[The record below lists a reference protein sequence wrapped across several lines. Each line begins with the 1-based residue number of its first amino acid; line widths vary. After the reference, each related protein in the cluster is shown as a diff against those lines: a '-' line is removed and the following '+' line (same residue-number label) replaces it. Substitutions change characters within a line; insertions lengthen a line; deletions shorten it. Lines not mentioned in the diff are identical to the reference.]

1 MFNFFKINNL
11 ELKTEKLLK
20 YMTVLFALASLS
32 GVIFKEIGITEFG
45 NYKSITDLRYSGIF
59 ANPNELGF
67 YSNISAIFLLYFTF
81 RKKTFTQFK
90 FILIVLTILSF
101 YNVFLSL
108 SKTALISSI
117 IILIIYLIIFT
128 KNKNIYKKI
137 GVFFLFTLIFYFSF
151 EFFQDDLSS
160 LNESQRVRF
169 FFINSIV
176 DNDIGQLTSQRDYL
190 WRHGIQLITSN
201 PFGYGLGFMQNMP
214 GFGGVHNEFLMIMGE
229 AGVISGIL
237 VLILIIKASIEILN
251 KKDKD
256 EKFLLL
262 ATLINI
268 VIYSTSTHAIIQKKG
283 ILILLVF
290 IFYFTTKK
298 LYVRHI
304 RNN

>member
-1 MFNFFKINNL
+1 MNKI
-11 ELKTEKLLK
+11 
-20 YMTVLFALASLS
+20 
-32 GVIFKEIGITEFG
+32 ITG
-45 NYKSITDLRYSGIF
+45 S
-59 ANPNELGF
+59 
-67 YSNISAIFLLYFTF
+67 ISAL
-81 RKKTFTQFK
+81 
-90 FILIVLTILSF
+90 
-101 YNVFLSL
+101 
-108 SKTALISSI
+108 
-117 IILIIYLIIFT
+117 
-128 KNKNIYKKI
+128 I